1 MTQIKPNTSKDILDM
16 RAKKSR
22 QWLDEGYRVQ
32 INLFLRGREKGMDE
46 GVLKSKLSQFTELI
60 PEPYAI
66 IENIRKSPKGY
77 SILIQ
82 PSK

>member
-1 MTQIKPNTSKDILDM
+1 M
-16 RAKKSR
+16 RANKSR

-32 INLFLRGREKGMDE
+32 INLFLRGRYKSLDE
-46 GVLKSKLSQFTELI
+46 NFLKSRITEFIALI

-66 IENIRKSPKGY
+66 IENIRRSPKGY